1 MTRRPASPDRFYDG
15 ARSSFGYV
23 AAAWGGLTPVHMLHG
38 DHTTIQNP
46 YFWRAL
52 SPEPCFWGARD
63 FLAQAPPAD
72 VAAFKRSGLW
82 LQYTQCH

>member
-1 MTRRPASPDRFYDG
+1 M
-15 ARSSFGYV
+15 
-23 AAAWGGLTPVHMLHG
+23 HMLHG
-38 DHTTIQNP
+38 EHGTIQNP

-52 SPEPCFWGARD
+52 SPEPCFWGARA
-63 FLAQAPPAD
+63 FLAAAPAAE